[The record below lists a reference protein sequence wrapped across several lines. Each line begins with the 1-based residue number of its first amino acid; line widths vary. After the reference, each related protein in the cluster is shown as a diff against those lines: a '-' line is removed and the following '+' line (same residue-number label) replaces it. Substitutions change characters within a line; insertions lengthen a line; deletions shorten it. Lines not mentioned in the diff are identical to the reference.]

1 MLKQLINS
9 WTIFFVMVFGLFLL
23 MVSAR
28 PELQPRPGRED
39 APAENIALVG
49 HMLTWTTGSVLAYR
63 MLRGTREQVRSNR
76 SNPGA

>member
-1 MLKQLINS
+1 MYKTLFDS

-28 PELQPRPGRED
+28 PELQPRPGHED
-39 APAENIALVG
+39 APGEKIELIG
-49 HMLTWTTGSVLAYR
+49 QILTWTTGSVLAYR
-63 MLRGTREQVRSNR
+63 MVRGTREQVRSNR